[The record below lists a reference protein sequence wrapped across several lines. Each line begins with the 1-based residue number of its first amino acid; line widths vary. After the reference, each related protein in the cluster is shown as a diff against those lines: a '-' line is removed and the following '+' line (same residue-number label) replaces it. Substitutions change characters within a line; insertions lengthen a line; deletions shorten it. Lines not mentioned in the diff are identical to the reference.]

1 MGDQPERHVES
12 ACRACDDVSQQE
24 DRWPSTHLPPI
35 QIRPASRPSGGGR
48 AADRAGRR
56 GCAPLVLWHLPATE
70 RHFLKHDVTAP
81 SVISR
86 WVKERDLDR
95 ALALVAVHEGRII
108 ADAVLVRSRH
118 GAYESVAGVR
128 VAVDPDYRQQGVG
141 SAMLRELC
149 DIAKDADLERVNAE
163 LVSDVQEDAIHA
175 TEQLGFIRAATIHEL
190 LRDQDGRPHDLVVM
204 TLPLGKWYE
213 WWQF

>member
-1 MGDQPERHVES
+1 MAVYTLTAYPKSVPLRDRREVVVRPIEP
-12 ACRACDDVSQQE
+12 DDE
-24 DRWPSTHLPPI
+24 
-35 QIRPASRPSGGGR
+35 
-48 AADRAGRR
+48 AALLSFFR
-56 GCAPLVLWHLPATE
+56 HLPASE

-118 GAYESVAGVR
+118 GAYKSVAGVR